1 MIALYEM
8 DLGMFNSFILIV
20 SLFVTYTRW
29 RQNYVVFFFNILRPI
44 LSEIAEK
51 HVSFILLT
59 NILNISRNLIFIK
72 YCYVLHIVDHFT
84 NVKNNLDVNGK
95 V

>member
-20 SLFVTYTRW
+20 SLFVTHILTGDKI
-29 RQNYVVFFFNILRPI
+29 FFNILRPI